1 MKKIYSILSF
11 LSVMILLLPSSDSY
25 AQDYSMRLTNQCF
38 TTSTKT
44 ISFTGTTP
52 SANGAGTFTL
62 IYYNGDLDGTGSNLE
77 NIDITGE
84 TGSSLG
90 NSLPTGQCSI
100 ARDSVSISIPM
111 ATINAWAATGGAIDF
126 TLTATSAVNLTLCGA
141 SLCVDAYLTYPVSTV
156 PNDAGASAVTPSII
170 CPGSDSVRV
179 VINNYGTN
187 QIDSVMVNWSKNGT
201 IQTPIHLRTLLDTA
215 GGTGSTSSIVNLGIH
230 TFSAGI
236 TDTFTVWTTLPNGV
250 IDTTT
255 NNDTVSAYIKPSLS
269 GIYTIGGTSPDY
281 ATFNAAI
288 SDLYSIGVC
297 GPITFNVRSGT
308 YTEQLDLNPIN
319 GVSSI
324 NTITFKA
331 DPSNTSPAIITHAAV
346 GSADNYV
353 VQFSN
358 SQHIIFDSLTINATG
373 TTYAYAINFISANYV
388 TIKNC
393 NINASLTSTSSS
405 SIPVRNA
412 SGIGVDNCTIEN
424 NIVNNGYYSI
434 YWYGGGTTSKEV
446 GNVIRGN
453 RLRNYNLYGLMFTY
467 QAGGVVENNDIEQST
482 SATSTS
488 YGLYIYYD
496 DSVKVRANK
505 VVLHGSGT
513 NYGMYMYQANGTP
526 SNKSEV
532 TNNMIS
538 TSPSSTGTTYGVL
551 LGYSN
556 HVNFYHNSVNCLGGS
571 STAGRAAYMYG
582 TSAYSNNDVRNN
594 IFVNSGPGVAFY
606 TTTASLSGTPAYFSN
621 LDYNIY
627 NTSGVNL
634 FNYSGTYYSLPAW
647 QSAVGL
653 DSNSFNGLP
662 GFVTGTNLHL
672 QGALAADSGIN
683 VGVNVDIDGDIR
695 PIAPSTGYD
704 IGADEYIP
712 PTCPMGYGLT
722 AFNITATGAD
732 VTWTKGIN
740 DTSWIFEYGLPG
752 FTPGTGTSLFSSND
766 TATITGLTPVTDY
779 DVYVRGICG
788 AGDTSLYF
796 GPITFKTR
804 CVSSLSGIYTIN
816 NSLPTSG
823 TNYNSFADVMNALN
837 VCGISGPTIFQV
849 NQGTYNEQVNISSI
863 VGTSPINTIT
873 FTADPGN
880 TSPAILT
887 YGSTTSANNYVV
899 QFSGAEHI
907 VFDSLTINATG
918 TTYAYGFRFMNADNC
933 IVRNCN
939 INCSN
944 NSSSSSVPIY
954 NQSSAANITQNCTIE
969 NNNLTKGYYGIYW
982 YGMSS
987 SAKELGN
994 DIINNNVTDFSFY
1007 GIRTYYQGGGRVE
1020 NNYVEQSTS
1029 ATSSSYGL
1037 YIYYNDSVKV
1047 RANKVVL
1054 HGSGTNYGMYMYQAN
1069 GTSSNKSEVTNNMIS
1084 TSPSSTGTTYGVLLG
1099 YSNHVNFYHNSVNC
1113 LGGSSTAGRAA
1124 YMYGTSAYSNNDVRN
1139 NIFSNSGPGVAF
1151 YTTTASLSG
1160 TPAYFSNLDYNIYN
1174 TSGVNLINY
1183 SGTYYSLSA
1192 WQSAVGLDS
1201 NSLFGSPGFISG
1213 TDLHLQ
1219 GAIAY
1224 DNGDTTLGVTVDIDG
1239 DVRPLSPSTGW
1250 DIGADEYILPSCP
1263 SPYSIKLDST
1273 ATNMVVLSWTNG
1285 PFDSIWQVQYGA
1297 PGFVLGSGTIVSSSS
1312 NPMQINGL
1320 THSTCYEVW
1329 LRSICTVGDT
1339 SIWTG
1344 PFNFCTKCAA
1354 VTDYC
1359 TSFETDQY
1367 QETPFCWKTY
1377 INTTSTGYIYTY
1389 NGIANT
1395 GSNSVRFY
1403 ASADASATMMLIA
1416 PEVSNLSAGTHRAN
1430 FWARGDST
1438 IIVGTMSDPAN
1449 PGTFT
1454 PWDTISPSL
1463 MNTSAYSNF
1472 KVDFSAYSGTDTYVA
1487 FLWDPASTYDY
1498 LYLDDYCWETIPSC
1512 EKAPSVQILNAGID
1526 STSLNVGWNID
1537 TTQVSY
1543 IVAYGPT
1550 GYDPITNPAGGDT
1563 TTTTFNFKTI
1573 TGLQSLTEYCVWVK
1587 AICSNGDTS
1596 FWDGPHCGSTG
1607 CPSAAGLPYFEDFN
1621 SYTTSYPAGLPL
1633 CWQEAKGVLGGGSA
1647 GLPISY
1653 VSSFWTPDGF
1663 GNVGTT
1669 GSAKMNIYSTNRF
1682 EWLVSP
1688 SINLGTDPNQTF
1700 IIEFDIAMTDYAN
1713 TSTGVVG
1720 YDDTLAFVVSY
1731 DDGLTWSQSNIIE
1744 SWDTSN
1750 VPSNTGDH
1758 FYHILRNK
1766 TGKVKFGFYA
1776 TTTVSNEDN
1785 DWFIDNFSIKDTVFV
1800 GIDEI
1805 MLEDQFKIY
1814 PNPNRGVFNIQNYGT
1829 TKNTSLKLVD
1839 VQGRLVYDNI
1849 QKFSNNETFEIN
1861 VENLNSGIYILLIQS
1876 EGKLEQHRVVIQ

>member
-1 MKKIYSILSF
+1 
-11 LSVMILLLPSSDSY
+11 
-25 AQDYSMRLTNQCF
+25 MRLTNQCF

-594 IFVNSGPGVAFY
+594 IF
-606 TTTASLSGTPAYFSN
+606 
-621 LDYNIY
+621 
-627 NTSGVNL
+627 
-634 FNYSGTYYSLPAW
+634 
-647 QSAVGL
+647 
-653 DSNSFNGLP
+653 
-662 GFVTGTNLHL
+662 
-672 QGALAADSGIN
+672 
-683 VGVNVDIDGDIR
+683 
-695 PIAPSTGYD
+695 
-704 IGADEYIP
+704 
-712 PTCPMGYGLT
+712 
-722 AFNITATGAD
+722 
-732 VTWTKGIN
+732 
-740 DTSWIFEYGLPG
+740 
-752 FTPGTGTSLFSSND
+752 
-766 TATITGLTPVTDY
+766 
-779 DVYVRGICG
+779 
-788 AGDTSLYF
+788 
-796 GPITFKTR
+796 
-804 CVSSLSGIYTIN
+804 
-816 NSLPTSG
+816 
-823 TNYNSFADVMNALN
+823 
-837 VCGISGPTIFQV
+837 
-849 NQGTYNEQVNISSI
+849 
-863 VGTSPINTIT
+863 
-873 FTADPGN
+873 
-880 TSPAILT
+880 
-887 YGSTTSANNYVV
+887 
-899 QFSGAEHI
+899 
-907 VFDSLTINATG
+907 
-918 TTYAYGFRFMNADNC
+918 
-933 IVRNCN
+933 
-939 INCSN
+939 
-944 NSSSSSVPIY
+944 
-954 NQSSAANITQNCTIE
+954 
-969 NNNLTKGYYGIYW
+969 
-982 YGMSS
+982 
-987 SAKELGN
+987 
-994 DIINNNVTDFSFY
+994 
-1007 GIRTYYQGGGRVE
+1007 
-1020 NNYVEQSTS
+1020 
-1029 ATSSSYGL
+1029 
-1037 YIYYNDSVKV
+1037 
-1047 RANKVVL
+1047 
-1054 HGSGTNYGMYMYQAN
+1054 
-1069 GTSSNKSEVTNNMIS
+1069 
-1084 TSPSSTGTTYGVLLG
+1084 
-1099 YSNHVNFYHNSVNC
+1099 
-1113 LGGSSTAGRAA
+1113 
-1124 YMYGTSAYSNNDVRN
+1124 
-1139 NIFSNSGPGVAF
+1139 SNSGPGVAF

-1263 SPYSIKLDST
+1263 SPYSMKLDST